1 MIANVI
7 ITYETLEE
15 KERWTRYLLDGEK
28 LRFVEFSW
36 PRNSRKSVGVSM
48 CKCGDFGG
56 WFASR
61 YDALTWRVFNFS
73 RALRSRLR
81 RPIENVALLETT
93 STSST
98 SNPRVHARPRHSLPI
113 YDREG
118 IVLSRLRS
126 IDSDRELVDLLEGD
140 YSIIRVEGI
149 FSFFFCKEEL
159 IIARVWYFHIR
170 PAKYFRFSCKLPR
183 EMPRCDSSVSRS
195 S

>member
-73 RALRSRLR
+73 RALRS
-81 RPIENVALLETT
+81 T
-93 STSST
+93 STSHRKRRAAGNDVDFLDVESASPREAST
-98 SNPRVHARPRHSLPI
+98 QFTDLWQG
-113 YDREG
+113 G

-126 IDSDRELVDLLEGD
+126 MVIENSSICWKE
-140 YSIIRVEGI
+140 IIRLFEWKE
-149 FSFFFCKEEL
+149 FFFFFFCKEEL